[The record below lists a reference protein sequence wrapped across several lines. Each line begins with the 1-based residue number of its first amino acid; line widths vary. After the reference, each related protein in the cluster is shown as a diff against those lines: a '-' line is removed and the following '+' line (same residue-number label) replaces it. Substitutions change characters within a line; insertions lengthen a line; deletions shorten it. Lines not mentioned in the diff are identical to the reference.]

1 MFTQSGPW
9 WVGAV
14 PKYGHH
20 RREIYGGEPATTNNG
35 WQTKEKKPVKKADLW
50 KRLDSASRGHQ
61 VQWFWLK
68 GHAGHPEN
76 ERADEL
82 ACLGAEEAAAQAVDN
97 EWGPAAGDI
106 HRSLLSQATD
116 EPGE

>member
-1 MFTQSGPW
+1 METQ
-9 WVGAV
+9 WVADQGEEAGQERGSL
-14 PKYGHH
+14 KRLESAARGHH
-20 RREIYGGEPATTNNG
+20 
-35 WQTKEKKPVKKADLW
+35 
-50 KRLDSASRGHQ
+50 

-82 ACLGAEEAAAQAVDN
+82 ACRGAEEAAAQAVDN
-97 EWGPAAGDI
+97 EWGPGASDI
-106 HRSLLSQATD
+106 YGSLLSQATD